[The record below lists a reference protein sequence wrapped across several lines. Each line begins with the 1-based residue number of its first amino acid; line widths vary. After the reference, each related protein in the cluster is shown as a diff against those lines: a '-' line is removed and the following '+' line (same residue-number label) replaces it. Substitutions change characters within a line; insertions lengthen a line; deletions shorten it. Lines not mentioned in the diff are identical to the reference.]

1 MAESPHAVLLTLA
14 VETGGRWNE
23 TAVTVLSLLAK
34 FRVQHAP
41 LVLRRSAQL
50 AWMTRWSTM
59 LAVAAQHTLAA
70 SVLAPATPGLVLDE
84 STADAPELDVLL
96 DHHRV

>member
-1 MAESPHAVLLTLA
+1 M
-14 VETGGRWNE
+14 ETGGRWNE
-23 TAVTVLSLLAK
+23 AKVTVLYLLAK
-34 FRVQHAP
+34 FRVQPVP

-50 AWMTRWSTM
+50 AWMTRWSIM
-59 LAVAAQHTLAA
+59 RAVAAQDSLAA
-70 SVLAPATPGLVLDE
+70 SVLAPATPGLVLDG